1 MLYDN
6 VLCYEYLLEKPG
18 KVKMRVLRPIILCI
32 QTYKTVNSLSK
43 FCEQYI
49 QNENVSRLP
58 RDKYK
63 PNLDIS
69 KCNQVT
75 FGAKSLNVCGSKV
88 WNSLPYHIKVSKSFE
103 VFKIITKN

>member
-1 MLYDN
+1 
-6 VLCYEYLLEKPG
+6 
-18 KVKMRVLRPIILCI
+18 MRVLRPITICI
-32 QTYKTVNSLSK
+32 PTYKTINSLSK
-43 FCEQYI
+43 FYEQYI
-49 QNENVSRLP
+49 QNENVSRLR

-75 FGAKSLNVCGSKV
+75 FGAKSLKVTGSKV